1 MAQEPSVKRHRGE
14 TSDQSSN
21 LDDVHVPGEKREYN
35 QTLIGV
41 ELHGKEML
49 EIVCTSKPDEA
60 DKVIGRLKM
69 MSLGLYPRFIDVYV
83 EFTTRDE
90 PPQMPTVLQLCME
103 ELCLVYDIAAATKW
117 SFITQK
123 EK

>member
-21 LDDVHVPGEKREYN
+21 LDDVHVPGQKREYN

-69 MSLGLYPRFIDVYV
+69 MSLGLYPRFIDVDV